1 MKEKIGRED
10 RDNKSKEEIAR
21 KNKDKERKGFLKNR
35 GKKNK
40 ETLEILI
47 MVKIDLWEEEG

>member
-40 ETLEILI
+40 VTLEILI